1 MGMNTCVLMAEIVK
15 APELR
20 YTQDNTAI
28 AEMLVRFP
36 ALREEDPPC
45 TLKAV
50 SFGNQATDIQQQY
63 RLGDRVILEGRL
75 SMNTFERPEGFKEKR
90 AELRISRVHR
100 LDGGSGMAPPAPVPT
115 PMAVPDPTA
124 DFAPLPDTASTA
136 PPVAAP
142 PASAPRTYGAPAP
155 APLPDDE
162 PDFDDIPF

>member
-1 MGMNTCVLMAEIVK
+1 MSMNTCVLMAEIVK

-20 YTQDNTAI
+20 YTPENLAI

-36 ALREEDPPC
+36 ALRDDDPPC

-50 SFGNQATDIQQQY
+50 SFGGQATDIQQQY
-63 RLGDRVILEGRL
+63 KIGDHVILEGRL

-100 LDGGSGMAPPAPVPT
+100 LDGGGMAPMPPAPT

-124 DFAPLPDTASTA
+124 DFAPLPDTATTS
-136 PPVAAP
+136 P
-142 PASAPRTYGAPAP
+142 PASAPARTYGAPAP

>member
-1 MGMNTCVLMAEIVK
+1 MSMNTCVLMAEIVK

-20 YTQDNTAI
+20 YTPENLAI

-36 ALREEDPPC
+36 ALRDDDPPC

-50 SFGNQATDIQQQY
+50 SFGGQATDIQQQY
-63 RLGDRVILEGRL
+63 KIGDHVILEGRL

-100 LDGGSGMAPPAPVPT
+100 LDGGGMAPMPPAPT

-124 DFAPLPDTASTA
+124 DFAPLPCDNVS
-136 PPVAAP
+136 P
-142 PASAPRTYGAPAP
+142 SLCPRPHLWRSGPG
-155 APLPDDE
+155 PLARR
-162 PDFDDIPF
+162 